1 MTYVDCNKCR
11 VNAFLDELCDPAFC
25 SKFAKEG
32 NSDDF
37 TEAIEEVIHCKD
49 CKYYSCGTIEG
60 KHLCMSVKYRFTP
73 TAEDEWCSRAER
85 KKNEKIEQIAN
96 A

>member
-11 VNAFLDELCDPAFC
+11 VNAFIEDLCDPAFC

-49 CKYYSCGTIEG
+49 CKHYWEE
-60 KHLCMSVKYRFTP
+60 KHFCIHTRLSWERDGF
-73 TAEDEWCSRAER
+73 CSDAIKRER
-85 KKNEKIEQIAN
+85 KEE
-96 A
+96 